1 MEYLLGRQY
10 SEVLKVVRTPHFST
24 PVHLLPKGISYR
36 IHDVDYHISNSIQ
49 LISVYS
55 DDLKI
60 LLNVSTR

>member
-1 MEYLLGRQY
+1 MQYLLGRQY

-36 IHDVDYHISNSIQ
+36 IHDADYHISNSIQ
-49 LISVYS
+49 LISDCS